1 MQGIE
6 LRHLRC
12 LVAIAEEGSFSRA
25 AQRLGTSQPAVSQL
39 VRRLEDVLGQR
50 LLHRDRLPVTPTPL
64 GEAVLHQAR
73 EALAAVEQALDTT
86 RRTLRGEAG
95 RLRIGL
101 SVPTLHGGAPA
112 LIRRYRAARPG
123 VTVEMCV
130 LSSPDQPAALRER
143 RIDLA
148 FGGVL
153 PDVPDLARR
162 VLADE
167 PMRALLPAWH
177 KLAGA
182 ASLPLAAL
190 REEGWILPAP
200 PMPLREEILLQC
212 RQAGFTPSAAAEA
225 PDFLATCGLVL
236 AGAGIALAPETSRS
250 LAGPELVLVPLQGEA
265 PRIVHA
271 LVWRAG
277 EASPLVRDLVAL
289 AAEAWP
295 EPGG

>member
-25 AQRLGTSQPAVSQL
+25 AQRLGTTQPAVSQL
-39 VRRLEDVLGQR
+39 VKRLEDVLGQR
-50 LLHRDRLPVTPTPL
+50 LLHRDRFATRLTPL
-64 GEAVLHQAR
+64 GEEVLQQAR
-73 EALAAVEQALDTT
+73 EAVAAVEGALEMT
-86 RRTLRGEAG
+86 RRGLRGEAG

-148 FGGVL
+148 FGGVV
-153 PDVPDLARR
+153 PETPDLARQ

-177 KLAGA
+177 PLAGA
-182 ASLPLAAL
+182 ASLPLTAL
-190 REEGWILPAP
+190 REESWILPAA
-200 PMPLREEILLQC
+200 PMPLREEILLHC
-212 RQAGFTPSAAAEA
+212 RLAGFTPRAEAEA

-236 AGAGIALAPETSRS
+236 AGAGIALAAESARS
-250 LAGPELVLVPLQGEA
+250 FAGPELALVPLQGEA
-265 PRIVHA
+265 PRLVHA
-271 LVWRAG
+271 MIWRA
-277 EASPLVRDLVAL
+277 ADRSPLLRNLVAL
-289 AAEAWP
+289 AAEAW
-295 EPGG
+295 G